1 MIKVIG
7 IDPGLASTGIGV
19 VNGEG
24 SRIDNYSF
32 GSIHTSKND
41 ALPYRLD
48 QIFSKITRLLKEER
62 PDLMVVEDSFSF
74 KENPKS
80 GITLGKVAGVV
91 LLAGQKEKVP
101 IAEIPVREA
110 KQVLTGN
117 GDASKEQLEKA
128 VRHLL
133 KKETPIRPYHASD
146 AVGLAIIGVYRY
158 PAASSGKE
166 RRPVI

>member
-1 MIKVIG
+1 MF
-7 IDPGLASTGIGV
+7 P
-19 VNGEG
+19 
-24 SRIDNYSF
+24 
-32 GSIHTSKND
+32 
-41 ALPYRLD
+41 
-48 QIFSKITRLLKEER
+48 
-62 PDLMVVEDSFSF
+62 F

-101 IAEIPVREA
+101 ITEIPVREA
-110 KQVLTGN
+110 KQVLTRN